1 MKTNKVYIPNHL
13 KKYVVNQNYES
24 YTNIDHACWRF
35 ILKISIDFFSEHAH
49 SSYKEGLK
57 KTGITINK
65 IPRIDRINQKLKKLG
80 WRAICVRG
88 FIPPNAF
95 MEFQSLKILPIAA
108 DMRSHKHLTY
118 TPSPDIVHEA
128 AGHAPIIAN
137 KDYSDYLTYYGEIA
151 NKAIISN
158 EDMNLYYA
166 IRDLSDIKENI
177 NATSKD
183 IKKCEANLKRAYKK
197 ISYISESAC
206 LSRMNWW
213 TVEYGLIGSI
223 NKPKIYGAGLLS
235 SVAES
240 ENCLNK
246 KIKKINFDINCINYK
261 YDITEQQPQLFITSS
276 FKKLTKE
283 LKKLSNKMSYNIGG
297 LHGLKTALKA
307 KTLCTVEID
316 NQIQVSGIVESF
328 ISENKEINFV
338 QLSGPCQISLNQKQL
353 SGHGPEYHLSGY
365 SSPIGK
371 LKQFNKSINELSKN
385 ELAQLNIFKYSKVSL
400 EFNQKINVS
409 GKIKKIIKR
418 NSQII
423 LITFEDCTVKK
434 NNTILFNKLWGD
446 YDLVCGSKIT
456 SVYGG
461 AADKKNYY
469 KNLEIDQKYQI
480 YNLSNKKQ
488 DVKIINFYDEIV
500 ILKKTKSIP
509 MLYKLYKKVNKYSI
523 DDWLLKYQFLE
534 ATNCNKNIKWVN
546 EIYNE
551 LHLLSQNNTD
561 LGRAVKRGLMLF
573 R

>member
-1 MKTNKVYIPNHL
+1 MKTNKIYIPNHL
-13 KKYVVNQNYES
+13 KKYIVNQNYDL
-24 YTNIDHACWRF
+24 YTSIDHACWRF
-35 ILKISIDFFSEHAH
+35 ILKISINFFSQYAH
-49 SSYKEGLK
+49 SSYKKGLK

-65 IPRIDRINQKLKKLG
+65 IPKIDRINEKLKKLG

-137 KDYSDYLTYYGEIA
+137 KDYSEYLIHYGEIA

-177 NATSKD
+177 NATKTD
-183 IKKCEANLKRAYKK
+183 IKKYEKKLKTAYKK
-197 ISYISESAC
+197 ISYTSESAY

-213 TVEYGLIGSI
+213 TVEYGLIGNK

-240 ENCLNK
+240 ENCLNR
-246 KIKKINFDINCINYK
+246 KIKKNIFDINCINYK
-261 YDITEQQPQLFITSS
+261 YDITEQQPQLFITPT
-276 FKKLTKE
+276 FKKLTQE
-283 LKKLSNKMSYNIGG
+283 LKKLSNQMSYKIGG

-307 KTLCTVEID
+307 NTLCTIEID
-316 NQIQVSGIVESF
+316 NNIQISGIVNN
-328 ISENKEINFV
+328 IVNKEREINFIK
-338 QLSGPCQISLNQKQL
+338 LIGPSQISYNNKQIL
-353 SGHGPEYHLSGY
+353 GHGPDYHLNGY

-371 LKQFNKSINELSKN
+371 LKKINKSIEQLSKD
-385 ELAQLNIFKYSKVSL
+385 ELIKLNILKNNIVDL
-400 EFNQKINVS
+400 EFNQKISVS
-409 GKIKKIIKR
+409 GKIKKITKR
-418 NSQII
+418 NSKII
-423 LITFEDCTVKK
+423 LITFENCTVKK
-434 NNTILFNKLWGD
+434 NNKILFNKLWGD
-446 YDLVCGSKIT
+446 YDLICGTKIT

-461 AADKKNYY
+461 AADKTEYY
-469 KNLEIDQKYQI
+469 KNLEIDEKYQN

-488 DVKIINFYDEIV
+488 DKEIIQFYDKISN
-500 ILKKTKSIP
+500 LKGTKNINE
-509 MLYKLYKKVNKYSI
+509 LFKLYNKIKKKSI

-534 ATNCNKNIKWVN
+534 ITNCNKKIEWIND
-546 EIYNE
+546 IYIE
-551 LHLLSQNNTD
+551 LNLLSQNNTD
-561 LGRAVKRGLMLF
+561 LGRAVKRGLQLF
-573 R
+573 N